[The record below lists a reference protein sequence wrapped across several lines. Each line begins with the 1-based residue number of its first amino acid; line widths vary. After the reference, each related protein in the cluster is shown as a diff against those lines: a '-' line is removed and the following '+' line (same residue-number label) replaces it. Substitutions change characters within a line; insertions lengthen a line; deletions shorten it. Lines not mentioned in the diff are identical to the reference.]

1 MFIGVDFQRA
11 INYWN
16 QGREVIVLDRTSR
29 TPAGGYET
37 YFFDELFRNLD
48 FLVDVPAVGDPEV
61 QQAVTDRVNG
71 YDQTGSSAVTEGDG
85 NEIPPHPPTRPGVDE
100 RPPAGKTKKELAL
113 ELAEAGLNASQI
125 AKQLGAKYGTVYSWL
140 NPKKCRPNPKNSEI
154 PEDYINPD
162 ARPGWNVDRKKC
174 QSCVYR
180 QSTWDKKI
188 GRGSCNYLE
197 ITGHSRVCAVENCD
211 RYVKGPRIEKPKKRV
226 H

>member
-1 MFIGVDFQRA
+1 MFTGVSYKAA
-11 INYWN
+11 IDYWKK
-16 QGREVIVLDRTSR
+16 GREVIVIDRNSQNDS
-29 TPAGGYET
+29 GGYDNFPFE
-37 YFFDELFRNLD
+37 ELFRNVE
-48 FLVDVPAVGDPEV
+48 FLSDVPAVEGPEF
-61 QQAVTDRVNG
+61 QQAVTDMVNRS
-71 YDQTGSSAVTEGDG
+71 DQTGSSAVTEGGG

-162 ARPGWNVDRKKC
+162 ARPGWNADRKKC

-188 GRGSCNYLE
+188 GRGSCDYLE